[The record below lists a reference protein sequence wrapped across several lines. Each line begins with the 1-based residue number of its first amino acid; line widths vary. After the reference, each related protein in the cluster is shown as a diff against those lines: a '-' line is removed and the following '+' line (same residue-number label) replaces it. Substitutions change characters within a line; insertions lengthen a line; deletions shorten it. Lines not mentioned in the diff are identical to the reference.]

1 MTLEL
6 NAHQKIHSCRKE
18 KRTKSYRRKM
28 KKGKSSTYLH
38 LITDADYLQP
48 LFVPF
53 ISSIY
58 IWILFDSAGFLF
70 RLYMDP

>member
-1 MTLEL
+1 MALEL
-6 NAHQKIHSCRKE
+6 NAPQKIRSCHKG
-18 KRTKSYRRKM
+18 KRTKSCRRKM

-38 LITDADYLQP
+38 LTTNAFINQL
-48 LFVPF
+48 LFAPF

-58 IWILFDSAGFLF
+58 ICKVFDSAGFLF